1 LLTVV
6 WRMLYWMQDESW
18 EHYAKVY
25 IDKLTKDGYLSDMNL
40 TRSMWDQ
47 YAKRWDIAKM
57 LAKIIK

>member
-1 LLTVV
+1 
-6 WRMLYWMQDESW
+6 MQDESG

-47 YAKRWDIAKM
+47 YAKR
-57 LAKIIK
+57 